1 MGQNFTNE
9 LEQHNDLQKRKAYS
23 ESTLA
28 NINLKAEAAFRD
40 APTPIAI
47 FAAGSLGRLE
57 IGRESDL
64 DLFIVSDKEDS
75 TRVNRLEEIRVFSK
89 LIEINRELKLPE
101 FSGDGRYLKIHNL
114 TELINS
120 TGDAHD
126 DSENFFTTRLLLLL
140 ESKSIHN
147 NKLREE
153 CIKKIVD
160 NYFKDGNGKDFVPL
174 FLLNDILRYWRTL
187 CLNYERDRVR
197 SENWW
202 KKNLSL
208 KFARKLTVFSTI
220 LLLLTDEVNSKE
232 SLISAIDYVPLKRL
246 AMSFDK
252 INDETMLAGF
262 KDFLNNYEKFLAAK
276 SHAEL
281 NNLEPSETIKN
292 DFKIMAQSFGDM
304 INIALMKTSDKS
316 RLFKYLIA

>member
-140 ESKSIHN
+140 ESSIA
-147 NKLREE
+147 RR
-153 CIKKIVD
+153 
-160 NYFKDGNGKDFVPL
+160 L
-174 FLLNDILRYWRTL
+174 FAAA
-187 CLNYERDRVR
+187 
-197 SENWW
+197 
-202 KKNLSL
+202 SL
-208 KFARKLTVFSTI
+208 AGRRGSI
-220 LLLLTDEVNSKE
+220 
-232 SLISAIDYVPLKRL
+232 RL
-246 AMSFDK
+246 AVAITGRMDSRWHWRA
-252 INDETMLAGF
+252 AGSQA
-262 KDFLNNYEKFLAAK
+262 DA
-276 SHAEL
+276 
-281 NNLEPSETIKN
+281 
-292 DFKIMAQSFGDM
+292 
-304 INIALMKTSDKS
+304 
-316 RLFKYLIA
+316 